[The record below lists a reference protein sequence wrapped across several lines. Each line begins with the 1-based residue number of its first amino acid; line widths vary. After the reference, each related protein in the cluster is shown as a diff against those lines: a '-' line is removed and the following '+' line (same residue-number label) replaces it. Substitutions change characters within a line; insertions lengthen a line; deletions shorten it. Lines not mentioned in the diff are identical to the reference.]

1 MWGSTD
7 QDQEQ
12 YKNITVWNTAKHCHH
27 RILQEHVRISVSQ
40 DSNNLP
46 KEPNNRDSQE
56 AGVIDEKV
64 RISIFDCQ
72 FNSAKFLLVGD
83 LLLLLDGIS
92 RRFVKEV
99 DNQVFKV
106 CYEFIQ
112 ELFLEGFTQLI
123 GVFKMKRNKK
133 NIQDRLINFYFL
145 NYIWPLY
152 MC

>member
-1 MWGSTD
+1 
-7 QDQEQ
+7 
-12 YKNITVWNTAKHCHH
+12 
-27 RILQEHVRISVSQ
+27 VRISVSQ

-145 NYIWPLY
+145 NYI
-152 MC
+152 